1 MSSEFSSA
9 AESKDEVRDRWL
21 FNLGVFFLLIPFT
34 LLIGYMTG
42 SLIGIGCGVALA
54 VWRLSATPEI
64 TSHFSLRVSGRP
76 RQFLRDVVIGLEGG
90 FTLLGITDFASQDTA
105 TNGQFGYPLSYAQP
119 VPSCFGPGW
128 PFGCPTAYSPAFL
141 ILDYLFWAVVAFAF
155 AHVLHVAWIRFVQ
168 YQAVNQDARA
178 ITA

>member
-9 AESKDEVRDRWL
+9 AESKDEVRDRRL

-42 SLIGIGCGVALA
+42 SLIGVGCGVALA

-64 TSHFSLRVSGRP
+64 TSHFSLKVSGRP

-90 FTLLGITDFASQDTA
+90 FTLLGISDFASQNTA
-105 TNGQFGYPLSYAQP
+105 SNAQFGYPLSYTQP
-119 VPSCFGPGW
+119 ISGCFGPGW
-128 PFGCPTAYSPAFL
+128 PFGCPIVYNPAYV
-141 ILDYLFWAVVAFAF
+141 ILDYLLWAMVTFAF
-155 AHVLHVAWIRFVQ
+155 VSVFRVAWIRFVQ
-168 YQAVNQDARA
+168 YQAVNQDASA
-178 ITA
+178 IAA